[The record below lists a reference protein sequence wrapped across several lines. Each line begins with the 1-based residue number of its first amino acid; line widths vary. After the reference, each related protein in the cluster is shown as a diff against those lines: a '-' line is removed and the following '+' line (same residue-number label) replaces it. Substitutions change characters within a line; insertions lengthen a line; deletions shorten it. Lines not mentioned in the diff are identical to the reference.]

1 MSVTSRDRANDVV
14 SRLIAAGFEPPAGVP
29 RFLGEGCDFRA
40 WRIGERVYRIA
51 KGERGLRVLERE
63 VALGRAIAPALPC
76 AISYV
81 ERCALDEGI
90 AEYVFVEG
98 HPVRRSEA
106 GDALATELAAFLDAL
121 HGFDPSSL
129 DVEALEA
136 PIAAWQDVVYDEL
149 DAISTEPWVRAALD
163 VAPDDGGARVLTHSD
178 LTPEHV
184 LVDRE
189 GHLAAVIDWSDAR
202 ISDPALDLAGAW
214 LVGDAAFAVR
224 VLERYRGPRDP
235 ELATRARHLGLCAAI
250 HVAYLGEVE
259 GREDFRAIGGRA
271 LLALRDSAA

>member
-1 MSVTSRDRANDVV
+1 MSSPPRDRASDVV
-14 SRLIAAGFEPPAGVP
+14 RRLIAAGFAPPAGSP

-51 KGERGLRVLERE
+51 KGERGVRVLERE

-76 AISYV
+76 PISYV

-98 HPVRRSEA
+98 RPAHRCEA
-106 GDALATELAAFLDAL
+106 GEGLARELAAFLGAL
-121 HGFDPSSL
+121 HGFDASAL
-129 DVEALEA
+129 DVEPLEA
-136 PIAAWQDVVYDEL
+136 PIAAWQEVVYDEL
-149 DAISTEPWVRAALD
+149 DAISAEPWMHDALD
-163 VAPDDGGARVLTHSD
+163 AAPDDGGARVLTHSD

-184 LVDRE
+184 LVDER

-214 LVGDAAFAVR
+214 LFGGAGFAGR
-224 VLERYRGPRDP
+224 VLDLYRGPRDP
-235 ELATRARHLGLCAAI
+235 ELALRARHLGLCAAI
-250 HVAYLGEVE
+250 HTAYLGEVE
-259 GREDFRAIGGRA
+259 RREDWQAIGRRA
-271 LLALRDSAA
+271 LRALRDSS